1 MLHQQTSTDSVNYR
15 ERRISVAT
23 KQHKVIKIAVAFI
36 AFVSFSLFLI
46 DCWRSWSTRELQVAE
61 AQTATRNMARA
72 IAQHADD
79 TIKAAD
85 VAILGIEQQL
95 LQDGWSEAALKRLRE
110 NLIMRVDEV
119 PQINGLFVLDKAG
132 NRMVHSL
139 PFIPA
144 PANNSDRAYFQYH
157 QNNASGGAHIGA
169 PIRSKSTG
177 EWVFT
182 ISRRLNDAQGE
193 FGGVILATIS
203 LEYFNRFYERFD
215 LGKNGAIVIG
225 LNSAVLLSR
234 RPLQADSVG
243 KDMQQTTVYR
253 ESRQHSSGNFTVKS
267 AQDGVVRINSFERLE
282 NYPLFV
288 AAALS
293 YDEVLQTWRSDSL
306 MHLFVTVSLISLFII
321 FGFYLVAQIR
331 LRLQAET
338 RSERDRLALLE
349 LNQTLQRLSMQDG
362 LTELANRRCFDQ
374 YLEKEL
380 QRARR
385 EQQSLALLMIDLD
398 YFKRFND
405 RYGHLAGDDCLRR
418 VALVI
423 KQNLKRPADLAARY
437 GGEEMA
443 VILPAT
449 ELSGAE
455 IIAELLRQAVVD
467 LHIMHQD
474 NSLGYVSVS
483 IGVHAIVPDQH
494 STPASLI
501 ALTDEALYS
510 AKNQGR
516 NRCVS
521 SAGQAGSA
529 AIN

>member
-1 MLHQQTSTDSVNYR
+1 MWNHQTPKPRASGLDSRSFGINR
-15 ERRISVAT
+15 
-23 KQHKVIKIAVAFI
+23 KNKVVRTAIAFI

-46 DCWRSWSTRELQVAE
+46 DCWRSWNTRELQVAE

-95 LQDGWSEAALKRLRE
+95 LREGWSEPALKRLRDS
-110 NLIMRVDEV
+110 LVLRVNEV

-132 NRMVHSL
+132 NRVVHSL
-139 PFIPA
+139 PFTPT

-157 QNNASGGAHIGA
+157 LNHSGSAAHVGT

-182 ISRRLNDAQGE
+182 ISRRLNDDQGQ
-193 FGGVILATIS
+193 FIGVVLATIS
-203 LEYFNRFYERFD
+203 LEYFNRFYQRFE
-215 LGKNGAIVIG
+215 LGTKGAIVLG
-225 LNSAVLLSR
+225 HNAAVMLTR
-234 RPLQADSVG
+234 RPVQTDSAG
-243 KDMQQTTVYR
+243 KDMRATTVFR
-253 ESRQHSSGNFTVKS
+253 ESQRYTRGNFTVKS
-267 AQDGVVRINSFERLE
+267 AQDGIVRINSFERLE

-306 MHLFVTVSLISLFII
+306 MHLSVTVILVSLFIV

-331 LRLQAET
+331 LRLHAEM
-338 RSERDRLALLE
+338 RSERDRVALLE

-362 LTELANRRCFDQ
+362 LTELANRRCFDE

-385 EQQSLALLMIDLD
+385 EQQALALLMIDLD
-398 YFKRFND
+398 YFKRYND

-418 VALVI
+418 VAQAI

-449 ELSGAE
+449 DIQGAE
-455 IIAELLRQAVVD
+455 QIAQQIRQAIVD
-467 LHIMHQD
+467 LQIEHLD
-474 NSLGYVSVS
+474 NSLGLVSVS
-483 IGVHAIVPDQH
+483 VGVHAVKPDLTTTAEQ
-494 STPASLI
+494 LI
-501 ALTDEALYS
+501 KQTDQALYS
-510 AKNQGR
+510 AKNLGR

-521 SAGQAGSA
+521 TRAENA
-529 AIN
+529 AL